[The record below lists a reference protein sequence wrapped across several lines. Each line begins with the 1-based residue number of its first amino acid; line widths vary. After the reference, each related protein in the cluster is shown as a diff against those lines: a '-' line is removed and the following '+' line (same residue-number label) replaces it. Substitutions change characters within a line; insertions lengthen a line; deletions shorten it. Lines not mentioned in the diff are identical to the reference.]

1 MKMKSILSALAVVGL
16 AVASQSALAT
26 TITVTYAGSANFGS
40 GGVGYY
46 NGSVVPNPNSTT
58 SLVGVG
64 IGGDSFT
71 SLDIT
76 YDFSATGQFNTWCVD
91 IYHWLNGGTVTYTV
105 GTGADLAA
113 SLSTL
118 RPGTPTG
125 TTRVTQLG
133 QLANEVYSAVGT
145 KTESAAFQLA
155 VWAIAYG
162 AVGGTGHYSIN
173 TTDTN
178 FRVDGGTASSAYG
191 LLANTWLA
199 NLGTA
204 PNTGN
209 YSLTYLNDGTQGITQ
224 DMVVFT
230 TVPLV
235 TLTSVPEPATL
246 GLLAIGLLGL
256 GYGRRKLA

>member
-1 MKMKSILSALAVVGL
+1 MVGL

-26 TITVTYAGSANFGS
+26 TITAITVTYAGSANFGS

-46 NGSVVPNPNSTT
+46 TGSVVPNPNS
-58 SLVGVG
+58 SSNLVGVG

-71 SLDIT
+71 STNLI
-76 YDFSATGQFNTWCVD
+76 YDFSATGQFNIWCVD

-125 TTRVTQLG
+125 TTRVTQLS
-133 QLANEVYSAVGT
+133 QLANEGYSSVNT
-145 KTESAAFQLA
+145 KDESAAFQLA
-155 VWAIAYG
+155 VWAITYG
-162 AVGGTGHYSIN
+162 AVDGTGHYSIN

-178 FRVDGGTASSAYG
+178 FRVDSGTASSAYG
-191 LLANTWLA
+191 VLANTWLA

-209 YSLTYLNDGTQGITQ
+209 YNLTYLNDGTQGITQ

-230 TVPLV
+230 TVPELV

-256 GYGRRKLA
+256 RYGRRKLA

>member
-1 MKMKSILSALAVVGL
+1 
-16 AVASQSALAT
+16 
-26 TITVTYAGSANFGS
+26 
-40 GGVGYY
+40 
-46 NGSVVPNPNSTT
+46 
-58 SLVGVG
+58 
-64 IGGDSFT
+64 
-71 SLDIT
+71 
-76 YDFSATGQFNTWCVD
+76 
-91 IYHWLNGGTVTYTV
+91 
-105 GTGADLAA
+105 

-162 AVGGTGHYSIN
+162 AANGTGHYSIN